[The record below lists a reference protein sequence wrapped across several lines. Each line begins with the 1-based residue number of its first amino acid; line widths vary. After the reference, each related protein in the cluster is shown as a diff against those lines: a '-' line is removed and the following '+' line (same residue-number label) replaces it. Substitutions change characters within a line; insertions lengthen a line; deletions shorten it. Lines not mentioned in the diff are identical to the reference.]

1 MGSQM
6 GSLMEPLSAFPLDV
20 TGCAP
25 AVQTSPEAY
34 VMDLFERYGSGEAR
48 ATTQYPGDGTAT

>member
-1 MGSQM
+1 
-6 GSLMEPLSAFPLDV
+6 MEG

-48 ATTQYPGDGTAT
+48 VATKKNPGDGTAT

>member
-1 MGSQM
+1 M
-6 GSLMEPLSAFPLDV
+6 DV

-48 ATTQYPGDGTAT
+48 VATQYPVLG